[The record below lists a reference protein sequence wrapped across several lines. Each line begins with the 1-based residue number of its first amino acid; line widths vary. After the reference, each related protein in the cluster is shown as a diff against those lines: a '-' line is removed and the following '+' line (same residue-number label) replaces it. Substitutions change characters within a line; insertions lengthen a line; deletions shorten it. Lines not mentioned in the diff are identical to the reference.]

1 MFPRYLINLN
11 SRLDRYHHEN
21 AGLIFIF
28 QIGNCTMN
36 KKTSMLFTIAA
47 VAVMGATLFGST
59 YTQTQISGQGLDVSK
74 LDANVLE
81 QIHQMGGL
89 QLVMPQAFAETDCGA
104 LADTGRTVVEFNL
117 TGESVEL
124 PIMGGKT
131 YNAMTFNGQVPGPTL
146 RVTQGDVVQM
156 TLSIPADEV
165 TGHGNDM
172 HASQMS
178 ATYFDSVNPGET
190 SEYCYIAESAGVFK
204 YHCSGVHLAGMD
216 QHVLS
221 GMYGIAIVDPAN
233 GYKKLMVEK
242 TSGSGELDR
251 VFYDAD
257 ALEFTLQYNQ
267 LYLTADGNYDAT
279 AMFGHQNTATVV
291 NGMQFGYV
299 PNMAHNLLVNGDTNK
314 NIFVAQPWN
323 GLEHEQY
330 QSQLLFVEND
340 QHVRLFIENQGNEPV
355 FFHIVGE
362 ILDRVVQGNRV
373 QSAATE
379 TWLLGGSQNMIV
391 DLVFDEPGVYAA
403 VNHDYAAIY
412 TGAATIFVAGDPFG
426 LNPVLV
432 GAEII
437 PAPVA
442 SYAYVLGNPSDAVP
456 PTGVNSI
463 AHPAINIHGL
473 YTDEVASEMKDN
485 GVIPLWEVIPVVAGI
500 LTGQ

>member
-1 MFPRYLINLN
+1 
-11 SRLDRYHHEN
+11 
-21 AGLIFIF
+21 
-28 QIGNCTMN
+28 MN
-36 KKTSMLFTIAA
+36 KRVSVLFTIAA

-59 YTQTQISGQGLDVSK
+59 YTQTQIAGQSLDINKMDVDVIEK
-74 LDANVLE
+74 
-81 QIHQMGGL
+81 IHQMGGL
-89 QLVMPQAFAETDCGA
+89 QLVMPQAFAETDCGV
-104 LADTGRTVVEFNL
+104 LESSGRTVHDFQL

-131 YNAMTFNGQVPGPTL
+131 YNAMTFSGTVPGPTL
-146 RVTQGDVVQM
+146 RVTQGDVVKM
-156 TLSIPADEV
+156 TLTIPDDEV

-178 ATYFDSVNPGET
+178 SGNFESVNPGET
-190 SEYCYIAESAGVFK
+190 SQYCYIAESAGVFK
-204 YHCSGVHLAGMD
+204 YHCSGVKLIGMD

-251 VFYDAD
+251 KFYDAD
-257 ALEFTLQYNQ
+257 ALEFQLQYNQ
-267 LYLTADGNYDAT
+267 LYLTPEGNYDAG
-279 AMFGHQNTATVV
+279 AMFQHQNTATVV

-299 PNMAHNLLVNGDTNK
+299 PNMAHNLFVNGDVKK
-314 NIFVAQPWN
+314 NLFVAQPWN
-323 GLEHEQY
+323 GIEHKQY

-340 QHVRLFIENQGNEPV
+340 QHVRLFIENHGNEPL

-391 DLVFDEPGVYAA
+391 DLVFDEPGTYAA
-403 VNHDYAAIY
+403 VNHDYAALY
-412 TGAATIFVAGDPFG
+412 TGAATVFVAGDPFG

-432 GAEII
+432 EKGVI
-437 PAPVA
+437 PEPVA
-442 SYAYVLGNPSDAVP
+442 SYAYALGNPSDAVP
-456 PTGVNSI
+456 PMGMNSI
-463 AHPAINIHGL
+463 AHPALNIHGL
-473 YTDEVASEMKDN
+473 YTDDVASEMQESGDY
-485 GVIPLWEVIPVVAGI
+485 IALWEVIPVVAEI
-500 LTGQ
+500 LTS

>member
-1 MFPRYLINLN
+1 
-11 SRLDRYHHEN
+11 
-21 AGLIFIF
+21 
-28 QIGNCTMN
+28 
-36 KKTSMLFTIAA
+36 
-47 VAVMGATLFGST
+47 
-59 YTQTQISGQGLDVSK
+59 
-74 LDANVLE
+74 
-81 QIHQMGGL
+81 MGG
-89 QLVMPQAFAETDCGA
+89 
-104 LADTGRTVVEFNL
+104 N
-117 TGESVEL
+117 
-124 PIMGGKT
+124 T

-178 ATYFDSVNPGET
+178 AGNFDSVNPGET
-190 SEYCYIAESAGVFK
+190 SQYCYIAESAGVFK

-279 AMFGHQNTATVV
+279 AMFGHHNTATVV

-323 GLEHEQY
+323 GLEHKQY

-432 GAEII
+432 DAGIL
-437 PAPVA
+437 PAPVP
-442 SYAYVLGNPSDAVP
+442 SYAYALGNPSDAVP

-463 AHPAINIHGL
+463 AHPAVNIHGL
-473 YTDEVASEMKDN
+473 FTDDVASELQEN
-485 GVIPLWEVIPVVAGI
+485 GAIPLWEVIPVVAGI
-500 LTGQ
+500 LAEQ

>member
-1 MFPRYLINLN
+1 
-11 SRLDRYHHEN
+11 
-21 AGLIFIF
+21 
-28 QIGNCTMN
+28 
-36 KKTSMLFTIAA
+36 MLFTVAA

-59 YTQTQISGQGLDVSK
+59 YTQTQIAGQS
-74 LDANVLE
+74 LDASKMDVNVLD
-81 QIHQMGGL
+81 QVRNMGGL
-89 QLVMPQAFAETDCGA
+89 QLVMPEAFAETDCGA
-104 LADTGRTVVEFNL
+104 LENSGRKVVEFNL
-117 TGESVEL
+117 TGESVTL

-131 YNAMTFNGQVPGPTL
+131 YNAMTFSGQVPGPTL
-146 RVTQGDVVQM
+146 RVTQGDVVKM

-178 ATYFDSVNPGET
+178 ASYFESVNPGET
-190 SEYCYIAESAGVFK
+190 SQYCYIAQAAGVFK
-204 YHCSGVHLAGMD
+204 YHCSGVKLVGMD

-221 GMYGIAIVDPAN
+221 GMYGIAIVDPID

-242 TSGSGELDR
+242 TKVQNGKVSLDR
-251 VFYDAD
+251 QFYDAD
-257 ALEFTLQYNQ
+257 ALEFQLQYNQ
-267 LYLTADGNYDAT
+267 LYLTPEGNYDAG
-279 AMFGHQNTATVV
+279 AMFMHHNTATVV

-299 PNMAHNLLVNGDTNK
+299 PNMAHNLLVKGDVKK

-323 GLEHEQY
+323 GIELKQY
-330 QSQLLFVEND
+330 QSQLLFVENN
-340 QHVRLFIENQGNEPV
+340 QHVRLFIENHGNEPL

-362 ILDRVVQGNRV
+362 ILDRVTQGNRV

-391 DLVFDEPGVYAA
+391 DLVFDEPGAYAA

-412 TGAATIFVAGDPFG
+412 TGAATVFVAGDPFG

-432 GAEII
+432 EKGVI

-442 SYAYVLGNPSDAVP
+442 SYAYALGNPSDAVP
-456 PTGVNSI
+456 PMGKNSI

-473 YTDEVASEMKDN
+473 YTDEVASELQEN
-485 GVIPLWEVIPVVAGI
+485 GAIALWEVIPVVAEM
-500 LTGQ
+500 LS

>member
-1 MFPRYLINLN
+1 
-11 SRLDRYHHEN
+11 
-21 AGLIFIF
+21 
-28 QIGNCTMN
+28 
-36 KKTSMLFTIAA
+36 MLFTIAA

-59 YTQTQISGQGLDVSK
+59 YTQTQIAGQSLDMDQMDIDVMDK
-74 LDANVLE
+74 IRN
-81 QIHQMGGL
+81 MGGL
-89 QLVMPQAFAETDCGA
+89 QLVMPNAFAETDCGV
-104 LADTGRTVVEFNL
+104 LENSGRTVVEFNL

-131 YNAMTFNGQVPGPTL
+131 YNAMTFSGVVPGPTL
-146 RVTQGDVVQM
+146 RVTQGDVVKM
-156 TLSIPADEV
+156 TLHIPDHEV

-178 ATYFDSVNPGET
+178 AGNFESVNPGET
-190 SEYCYIAESAGVFK
+190 SQYCYIAESAGIFK
-204 YHCSGVHLAGMD
+204 YHCSGVKLIGMD

-221 GMYGIAIVDPAN
+221 GMYGITIVDPAN

-251 VFYDAD
+251 KFYDAD
-257 ALEFTLQYNQ
+257 ALEFQLQYNQ
-267 LYLTADGNYDAT
+267 LYLTPEGNYDAG
-279 AMFGHQNTATVV
+279 AMFQHHNTATVV
-291 NGMQFGYV
+291 NGLQFGYV
-299 PNMAHNLLVNGDTNK
+299 PNMAHNLLVNGDVNK

-323 GLEHEQY
+323 GLEHKQY

-340 QHVRLFIENQGNEPV
+340 QHVRLFVENQGNEPV

-362 ILDRVVQGNRV
+362 ILDRVTQGNRV

-379 TWLLGGSQNMIV
+379 TWLLGGSQGMIV
-391 DLVFDEPGVYAA
+391 DLVFDEPGAYAA

-412 TGAATIFVAGDPFG
+412 TGAATVFVAGDPFG

-432 GAEII
+432 DKGVI

-442 SYAYVLGNPSDAVP
+442 SYAYALGNPSSAVP
-456 PTGVNSI
+456 PMGANSI

-473 YTDEVASEMKDN
+473 MTDDVASEMQASGDY
-485 GVIPLWEVIPVVAGI
+485 VALWEVIPVVAEI
-500 LTGQ
+500 LTS

>member
-1 MFPRYLINLN
+1 
-11 SRLDRYHHEN
+11 
-21 AGLIFIF
+21 
-28 QIGNCTMN
+28 MN
-36 KKTSMLFTIAA
+36 KRVSMLFTITA
-47 VAVMGATLFGST
+47 VAVIGATLFGST
-59 YTQTQISGQGLDVSK
+59 YTQTQITGQSI
-74 LDANVLE
+74 DASSLNADVLE
-81 QIHQMGGL
+81 QIHQMGGIN
-89 QLVMPQAFAETDCGA
+89 LVMPEAFAAYDCGD
-104 LADTGRTVVEFNL
+104 LDSTNRTVHDFQL

-124 PIMGGKT
+124 PLMGGKT
-131 YNAMTFNGQVPGPTL
+131 FHAMTFSGQVPGPTL
-146 RVTQGDVVQM
+146 RVTQGDIVKM
-156 TLSIPADEV
+156 TLTIPEDEV

-178 ATYFDSVNPGET
+178 SSYFESVNPGET
-190 SEYCYIAESAGVFK
+190 SQYCYIAESAGIFK
-204 YHCSGVHLAGMD
+204 YHCSGVKLVGMD

-242 TSGSGELDR
+242 TSGSGEIDR
-251 VFYDAD
+251 KFYDAD
-257 ALEFTLQYNQ
+257 ALEFQLQYSQ
-267 LYLTADGNYDAT
+267 LYLTSEGNFDAA
-279 AMFGHQNTATVV
+279 AMFKHQNTATVV

-323 GLEHEQY
+323 GLDLKQY
-330 QSQLLFVEND
+330 QSQLLFVETD

-379 TWLLGGSQNMIV
+379 TWLLGGSQGMIV
-391 DLVFDEPGVYAA
+391 DVVFDEPGAYAA

-412 TGAATIFVAGDPFG
+412 TGAATVFVAGDPFG

-432 GAEII
+432 EKGILE
-437 PAPVA
+437 APVA
-442 SYAYVLGNPSDAVP
+442 SYAYALGNPSDAVP
-456 PTGVNSI
+456 PMGMNSI

-473 YTDEVASEMKDN
+473 YTDEVASEMQEQ
-485 GVIPLWEVIPVVAGI
+485 GMIALWEVIPQVAEA
-500 LTGQ
+500 LS

>member
-1 MFPRYLINLN
+1 
-11 SRLDRYHHEN
+11 
-21 AGLIFIF
+21 
-28 QIGNCTMN
+28 
-36 KKTSMLFTIAA
+36 MLFTIAA

-59 YTQTQISGQGLDVSK
+59 YTQTQISGQSLDVSK
-74 LDANVLE
+74 MDVDVIE

-104 LADTGRTVVEFNL
+104 LESSGRTVVEFNL

-131 YNAMTFNGQVPGPTL
+131 YNAMTFSGQVPGPTL
-146 RVTQGDVVQM
+146 RVTQGDVVKM
-156 TLSIPADEV
+156 TLTIPDDEV

-172 HASQMS
+172 HASQIS
-178 ATYFDSVNPGET
+178 ASAFESVNPGET
-190 SEYCYIAESAGVFK
+190 SQYCYIAEAAGIFK
-204 YHCSGVHLAGMD
+204 YHCSGVKLIGMD

-251 VFYDAD
+251 KFYDAD
-257 ALEFTLQYNQ
+257 ALEFQLQYNQ
-267 LYLTADGNYDAT
+267 LYLTPEGNYDAG
-279 AMFGHQNTATVV
+279 AMFMHQNTATVV

-299 PNMAHNLLVNGDTNK
+299 PNMAHNLLVNGDVKK

-323 GLEHEQY
+323 GIEHKQY

-340 QHVRLFIENQGNEPV
+340 QHVRLFVENHGNEPV

-362 ILDRVVQGNRV
+362 ILDRVTQGNRV

-379 TWLLGGSQNMIV
+379 TWLVGGSQGMIV
-391 DLVFDEPGVYAA
+391 DLVFDEPGAYAA

-412 TGAATIFVAGDPFG
+412 TGAATVFVAGDPFG

-432 GAEII
+432 EKGVI
-437 PAPVA
+437 PEPVA
-442 SYAYVLGNPSDAVP
+442 SYAYALGNPSDAVP
-456 PTGVNSI
+456 PMGANSLD
-463 AHPAINIHGL
+463 HPALNIHGL
-473 YTDEVASEMKDN
+473 YTDEVASEMQASGDY
-485 GVIPLWEVIPVVAGI
+485 VALWEVIPVVAEI
-500 LTGQ
+500 LTS

>member
-1 MFPRYLINLN
+1 
-11 SRLDRYHHEN
+11 
-21 AGLIFIF
+21 
-28 QIGNCTMN
+28 MN
-36 KKTSMLFTIAA
+36 KRISMLFTIAA

-59 YTQTQISGQGLDVSK
+59 YTQTQISGQSIDMTQMDV
-74 LDANVLE
+74 NVMDE
-81 QIHQMGGL
+81 IRNMGGL

-104 LADTGRTVVEFNL
+104 LSQTGRDVVEFNL

-146 RVTQGDVVQM
+146 RVTQGDVVKM
-156 TLSIPADEV
+156 TLEIPSDEV

-178 ATYFDSVNPGET
+178 AGNFESVNPGET
-190 SEYCYIAESAGVFK
+190 SMYCYIAESAGVFK
-204 YHCSGVHLAGMD
+204 YHCSGVHLIGMD

-221 GMYGIAIVDPAN
+221 GMYGIAIVDPIN

-242 TSGSGELDR
+242 TSVSGSEVSLDR
-251 VFYDAD
+251 QFYDAE
-257 ALEFTLQYNQ
+257 ALEFQIQYNQ
-267 LYLTADGNYDAT
+267 LYLNDDGNYDAT
-279 AMFGHQNTATVV
+279 AMFAHQNTATVV

-299 PNMAHNLLVNGDTNK
+299 PNMAHNLLVNGDVNK

-323 GLEHEQY
+323 GLEHKQY

-340 QHVRLFIENQGNEPV
+340 QHVRIFAENAGNEPV

-362 ILDRVVQGNRV
+362 ILDRVTQGNRV

-391 DLVFDEPGVYAA
+391 DIVFDEPGAYAL

-412 TGAATIFVAGDPFG
+412 TGAASVFVAGDPFG

-432 GAEII
+432 EKGVI

-442 SYAYVLGNPSDAVP
+442 SYAYALGNPSDAVP
-456 PTGVNSI
+456 PMGDQSI
-463 AHPAINIHGL
+463 AHPALNIHGL
-473 YTDEVASEMKDN
+473 YTDEVASEMQASGDY
-485 GVIPLWEVIPVVAGI
+485 VALWEVIPVVAEM
-500 LTGQ
+500 LS